1 MQKNTIL
8 ACVAVGALIAF
19 LPIEALAQT
28 TGPNASGF
36 ASQDFLEQSNKIQS
50 FLFGPAMRIAGVLG
64 GAYGL
69 MQAILNSSLKP
80 LIIYGGIGLAVGLIP
95 KFIDGVFSVSGMLI
109 P

>member
-1 MQKNTIL
+1 MQKKTIL
-8 ACVAVGALIAF
+8 AYITVGTLIAF

-28 TGPNASGF
+28 TGQNGF
-36 ASQDFLEQSNKIQS
+36 ASQEFLEQSNKIQS

-69 MQAILNSSLKP
+69 MQAILSSSLKP

-95 KFIDGVFSVSGMLI
+95 KFIDGVFNVSGMMI

>member
-1 MQKNTIL
+1 MQKKTALMCIAL
-8 ACVAVGALIAF
+8 GAIIVF
-19 LPIEALAQT
+19 LPIEVLAQT
-28 TGPNASGF
+28 TGQNGF

-95 KFIDGVFSVSGMLI
+95 KFIDGVFNVSGMLI

>member
-1 MQKNTIL
+1 MQSES
-8 ACVAVGALIAF
+8 F
-19 LPIEALAQT
+19 AQT
-28 TGPNASGF
+28 ATEF
-36 ASQDFLEQSNKIQS
+36 ASKEFLEQSTKIQG

-80 LIIYGGIGLAVGLIP
+80 LIVYGGIGLAVNLIP
-95 KFIDGVFSVSGMLI
+95 KFIDGIFNVSGMLL